1 MKKRIVLLMCCL
13 LTGCATKEAI
23 MDQKKGLTEYLL
35 YVDSGCKVESH
46 PFHSF
51 NSAFEYDDCYNEE
64 DTNKIKEFATV
75 VYPFYFVNLDSMNAN
90 LKVLVNDEVKYS
102 SKEEYESFGI
112 IDHSQVYP
120 YYDKNSL
127 DTVCKYDFDLVEDAL
142 PIYVSHSFMV
152 GVKLSKLGGEAPKT
166 DAPFIVEATLSIPV
180 SKDKWE
186 DIHFKAQIMGVLSNC
201 PGTGEMYLEH
211 TALEQLIQ
219 DQLGYLPPVEAY
231 ILLTNQPNLEQSI
244 DLTSLSQKS
253 YLIQQ
258 EWMLSYDETVK
269 NRLDEYNVNHK

>member
-1 MKKRIVLLMCCL
+1 MKKWIVLLMCCL

-90 LKVLVNDEVKYS
+90 LKVLVNDEVKYDRN
-102 SKEEYESFGI
+102 EEIKQGHLFSNFGL
-112 IDHSQVYP
+112 YP
-120 YYDKNSL
+120 YYDKNNL
-127 DTVCKYDFDLVEDAL
+127 NIAYKYDFDLVEDAL
-142 PIYVSHSFMV
+142 PIYVSHSFV
-152 GVKLSKLGGEAPKT
+152 GGANLTKTGAEIPKT

-186 DIHFKAQIMGVLSNC
+186 DIHFKAQIMGVLSNG
-201 PGTGEMYLEH
+201 PGFGEMYLEH

-219 DQLGYLPPVEAY
+219 DQLGYLPSVEAY
-231 ILLTNQPNLEQSI
+231 ILLTNQPNLEQRI
-244 DLTSLSQKS
+244 DLSTLSKKS

-258 EWMLSYDETVK
+258 EWMPTYDKTISD
-269 NRLDEYNVNHK
+269 RLDDYNIKKK